1 MANYDE
7 NLLTEIEEK
16 EQQALSD
23 VDQAYGKMIGETD
36 SYYNSQIQAS
46 KDWAEQQSKLQQ
58 EQTDFAIE
66 QIEQQKEQSQKDYV
80 KEQSAAYVDWQKQSN
95 QYGANAEQMAAS
107 GLNGSGYSESSQ
119 VSMYNTYQNR
129 LATARESY
137 NNAVVNYNN
146 AIKEARLQNNS
157 VLAEI
162 AYATL
167 QEQLSLAL
175 QAFEYKNQ
183 LAQAQL
189 EQKTS
194 IAESYN
200 DYYLDVLEELEN
212 QGNIIIKDDADAE
225 NSEAAAQT
233 GAGVLPAGL
242 EVMVNAAKDQQS
254 AASLAVQQ
262 QQIATVASTYSE
274 LKEQGYSQRE
284 LDEIL
289 NKAVELGIL
298 TQRQATEI
306 RDGR

>member
-183 LAQAQL
+183 LVQAQL